1 MKRIAITLAAMSA
14 IGFCQ
19 AISPVHNKV
28 IEYLPAPGQF
38 INVLPEW
45 EDGDDA
51 EAMCAKVLAATTVDE
66 SMICLGAYGG
76 YVTFGFEKTIVNA
89 PDCRD
94 IYIQGNAFTGSSEP
108 GIVMVAY
115 DINGNGKPDENE
127 WFEIAGSEYKNSVKN
142 FEITYYKPATDTE
155 DIKWT
160 DNQGYSGVVPR
171 NSFHNQ
177 PYWPQWVTDE
187 KIVFKGTCLPDNAE
201 NQGTETSPYYVLKAY
216 DFGYADNQPNL
227 VYGEYNPAAMI
238 DIDWAV
244 DKNGNSVKMPGV
256 DFVRIYTGINK
267 DNGWIGDC
275 STEVCKVMN
284 AHIVTN
290 GREESVDESI
300 KIDET
305 ILKEFLAA
313 YGGQGAVAEMTNDN
327 LRLYINSHGIVTFYL
342 NEPAVAQ
349 VFDAVGCCRLSENLA
364 AGNGQINLS
373 NLEKGLY
380 IIKVGKTSTKVL
392 KR

>member
-1 MKRIAITLAAMSA
+1 M
-14 IGFCQ
+14 
-19 AISPVHNKV
+19 HNKV

-142 FEITYYKPATDTE
+142 YEITYYKPATDTE

-227 VYGEYNPAAMI
+227 VDGEYNPAAI
-238 DIDWAV
+238 
-244 DKNGNSVKMPGV
+244 
-256 DFVRIYTGINK
+256 
-267 DNGWIGDC
+267 
-275 STEVCKVMN
+275 
-284 AHIVTN
+284 
-290 GREESVDESI
+290 
-300 KIDET
+300 
-305 ILKEFLAA
+305 
-313 YGGQGAVAEMTNDN
+313 
-327 LRLYINSHGIVTFYL
+327 
-342 NEPAVAQ
+342 PA
-349 VFDAVGCCRLSENLA
+349 
-364 AGNGQINLS
+364 
-373 NLEKGLY
+373 
-380 IIKVGKTSTKVL
+380 
-392 KR
+392 